1 MRNVVTLVEREFR
14 AYFASPIAY
23 VVLTMFV
30 FLSGVFFQTIL
41 GQVVEYASMAGLQ
54 AQQFG
59 GEIPPLDVPGLVSE
73 SFMGTVSVILLF
85 VLPMTTMGLFSEEKK
100 RGTIELLLTLP
111 LTDLQVVAGKF
122 LAAMAFYTVMLGTTV
137 VPMSALFLYGDPAWG
152 PIASAYAG
160 LLLYGAALLAVG
172 LFVST
177 LTENQIIAGVLSF
190 GVILL
195 LWMVDSLAQGT
206 TATTREVLTHLS
218 ILGHLDD
225 FLAGVLAVSHVVF
238 YLSLMTLGLFLTYRA
253 VDAMRWKG

>member
-1 MRNVVTLVEREFR
+1 MKNILTLAEREFR
-14 AYFASPIAY
+14 AYFTSPIAY

-41 GQVVEYASMAGLQ
+41 SQVVEYASMAGLQ

-59 GEIPPLDVPGLVSE
+59 GEIPPFDVPGLVSE
-73 SFMGTVSVILLF
+73 SFMGTLSVILLF

-100 RGTIELLLTLP
+100 RGTMELLLTLP

-122 LAAMAFYTVMLGTTV
+122 LAAMAFYLVMLATTA

-152 PIASAYAG
+152 PLATAYLG
-160 LLLYGAALLAVG
+160 LFLYGAALVALG

-177 LTENQIIAGVLSF
+177 LTENQIIAGVLTF

-195 LWMVDSLAQGT
+195 LWMVDSLAQGAA
-206 TATTREVLTHLS
+206 ATTREVLTHMS

-225 FLAGVLAVSHVVF
+225 FLAGVLALSHVVF

-253 VDAMRWKG
+253 LDTMRWKG